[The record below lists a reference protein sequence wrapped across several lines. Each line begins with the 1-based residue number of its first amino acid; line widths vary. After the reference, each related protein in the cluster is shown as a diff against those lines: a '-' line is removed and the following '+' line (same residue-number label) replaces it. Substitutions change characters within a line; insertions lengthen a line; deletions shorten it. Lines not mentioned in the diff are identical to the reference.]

1 VSDERNGFNEALAIW
16 AVVASAILAG
26 AITALFATV
35 PIWGWITLGAF
46 AVLSG
51 IALLSFY
58 DLASR
63 NYLAGTLRHRTYTQ
77 IYTTLTRRLVQRLWA
92 ALCDEPGNPK
102 QMEREPVR
110 VPALFRHA

>member
-1 VSDERNGFNEALAIW
+1 MRDERKEIGKAFDVW
-16 AVVASAILAG
+16 AVIAGAILAG
-26 AITALFATV
+26 AFTALFATV
-35 PIWGWITLGAF
+35 PVWGWVALVAL
-46 AVLSG
+46 VLLTG
-51 IALLSFY
+51 IALLCFS

-63 NYLAGTLRHRTYTQ
+63 TFLAGTLRHRTYTQ